1 MHSKKYWLLFL
12 LPVLI
17 SACSDVKNTK
27 YKDTSALEA
36 PPVMKI
42 AETPKVQFEEKEEA
56 ENTGLGDIVSIS
68 SSAEYPVI
76 KIKKMFERSWS
87 IVEQGLALS
96 EIEITDRNR
105 DKGVFYVKFDPDRL
119 SSKDSGLLDKMTFFL
134 FKDDYEEA
142 SYKITVVWR
151 ESNTEVSTELIDE
164 VDNDLLDDGEEDFE
178 SSIDSGGML
187 IKALYKTIRD
197 DLPID

>member
-1 MHSKKYWLLFL
+1 MHSKKYWLFFL

-17 SACSDVKNTK
+17 SACSEVKNTK
-27 YKDTSALEA
+27 YKDTSALER
-36 PPVMKI
+36 PPVMEI
-42 AETPKVQFEEKEEA
+42 AETPKVQIEEKEEA
-56 ENTGLGDIVSIS
+56 EKTGLGDIVSIS
-68 SSAEYPVI
+68 SSAETPVI
-76 KIKKMFERSWS
+76 KIKKMFGRSWN

-96 EIEITDRNR
+96 EIEITDKNR
-105 DKGVFYVKFDPDRL
+105 DKGVFYVKFDPDRQ
-119 SSKDSGLLDKMTFFL
+119 SSKDSGMLDKMTFFL

-142 SYKITVVWR
+142 FYKMTVVWR
-151 ESNTEVSTELIDE
+151 DSNTEVSAELIDQAG
-164 VDNDLLDDGEEDFE
+164 NDLLDDGEDDFE

>member
-142 SYKITVVWR
+142 SYKIAVVWR